1 MHRQMTDLQKNQAV
15 AISSDERIEGDV
27 PVVPGEPVVLGAV
40 STPSELADRYKFVK
54 ALGEGAQGKVFLAQR
69 LADGKQVAIKQL
81 CIDSIKTWKEYTL
94 FHREA
99 EVLEG
104 LDIPGVV
111 KFYEACDCLD
121 ATPPCSYIVQ
131 EYIDGMSLKSV
142 LKSGYRFSLSR
153 AYDIFLQLLDILEKL
168 HKHDPPVIHRDIKPS
183 NVMLRGFGTD
193 DLKVC
198 LIDFGAVAN
207 PQIQSGGSTIAGTFG
222 YMSPEQNIGR
232 SVPQS
237 DTYALAALFAYIISG
252 VDPAD
257 MKTQDLRLIID
268 PYVEN
273 HPVALVET
281 LRRMLEPSIEHRLAD
296 YDELRRRFNQFKAG
310 RYDLQDESGPQ
321 FSDEELVRRLKDV
334 KTLCQP
340 QNMEIWQALPDQPQK
355 RSEFPIDLWTNP
367 RFAGRPLKRPL
378 ERTES
383 SMFDPAF
390 RMGNMNVPY
399 INMILFAGILP
410 IVLVG
415 YWIFD
420 FVNSSTGDMNWLG
433 TFKVIGFFILLAV
446 VFQIIS
452 IFKRRKSFKD
462 SNVRGHLPWI
472 DSANEVA
479 PSQCG
484 VHGDIYKHGRKTIAT
499 ITAIEYLPATKF
511 AGSNAKEAALF
522 KFFNCRI
529 EQAPTF
535 RIFYKFNP
543 PDDAFEEDIIHSV
556 DIHRDPE
563 GLFKVGDVLPILYMY
578 KDFEDLMKERHDI
591 YKKLPD
597 MPEYIT
603 RVEPNPHK
611 DMDYLNEKK
620 KYQLKATHRAPDGKV
635 YMGYE
640 KSSLYW
646 YDKNADTSDYVTQ
659 SMPYPFPLMD
669 LEDKYDYICYDVSK
683 LYI

>member
-1 MHRQMTDLQKNQAV
+1 MSEEARQESGKESAGLYSGADGAMQEKEVSQVMT
-15 AISSDERIEGDV
+15 
-27 PVVPGEPVVLGAV
+27 PP
-40 STPSELADRYKFVK
+40 ELADRYRFVK

-69 LADGKQVAIKQL
+69 LLDGKQVAIKQL
-81 CIDSIKTWKEYTL
+81 RIDSIKTWKEYTL

-99 EVLEG
+99 EVLEN

-131 EYIDGMSLKSV
+131 EYIDGMSLKTV

-183 NVMLRGFGTD
+183 NIMLRDMDKDEFQ
-193 DLKVC
+193 VC

-232 SVPQS
+232 AAPQS
-237 DTYALAALFAYIISG
+237 DIYALAALFAYIISG

-273 HPVALVET
+273 QPVALVQT
-281 LRRMLEPSIEHRLAD
+281 LRRMLEPGIEHRLAD
-296 YDELRRRFNQFKAG
+296 YDELRRRFNEFKAG
-310 RYDLQDESGPQ
+310 RYDLQDDGISQ
-321 FSDEELVRRLKDV
+321 FSDEELVQRLKDV
-334 KTLCQP
+334 KSLCQP

-355 RSEFPIDLWTNP
+355 RGKFPIDLWTNP

-390 RMGNMNVPY
+390 RIGNMDVPY
-399 INMILFAGILP
+399 INMILFAGVLP
-410 IVLVG
+410 IVWIGV
-415 YWIFD
+415 WIFD
-420 FVNSSTGDMNWLG
+420 LVNSSTGDFNGIG
-433 TFKVIGFFILLAV
+433 TLKVIGFVILLSII
-446 VFQIIS
+446 FQIIS
-452 IFKRRKSFKD
+452 MRKRKTFKD
-462 SNVRGHLPWI
+462 ANIRGRLPWI
-472 DSANEVA
+472 DAENYIS
-479 PSQCG
+479 PSQCDI
-484 VHGDIYKHGRKTIAT
+484 HSDIYEHGRKTIAT
-499 ITAIEYLPATKF
+499 ITAIEYIPATKL
-511 AGSNAKEAALF
+511 AGSHAKESALF
-522 KFFNCRI
+522 SLFYCRV
-529 EQAPTF
+529 EEAPTF
-535 RIFYKFNP
+535 RIYYKFNP

-578 KDFEDLMKERHDI
+578 KSFDDLMKECPYI

-597 MPEYIT
+597 MPDDIIK
-603 RVEPNPHK
+603 VEPNPHS
-611 DMDYLNEKK
+611 DSSYLNDEKH
-620 KYQLKATHRAPDGKV
+620 YTLRATHRAPDNKIYKGYQQPKV
-635 YMGYE
+635 Y
-640 KSSLYW
+640 W
-646 YDKNADTSDYVTQ
+646 YNKMSEPLNYVTQ

>member
-1 MHRQMTDLQKNQAV
+1 MSEEVLLASGREQAGLYSGADGAMQEKDVSQVMT
-15 AISSDERIEGDV
+15 
-27 PVVPGEPVVLGAV
+27 PP
-40 STPSELADRYKFVK
+40 ELADRYRFIK

-69 LADGKQVAIKQL
+69 LLDGKQVAIKQL
-81 CIDSIKTWKEYTL
+81 RIDSIKTWKEYTL

-99 EVLEG
+99 EVLEN

-131 EYIDGMSLKSV
+131 EYIDGMSLKTV
-142 LKSGYRFSLSR
+142 LNSGYRFSLSR

-183 NVMLRGFGTD
+183 NIMLRDMDKDEFQ
-193 DLKVC
+193 VC

-232 SVPQS
+232 AAPQS
-237 DTYALAALFAYIISG
+237 DIYALAALFAYIISG

-273 HPVALVET
+273 QPVALVQT
-281 LRRMLEPSIEHRLAD
+281 LRRMLEPGIEHRLAD
-296 YDELRRRFNQFKAG
+296 YDELRRRFNEFKAG
-310 RYDLQDESGPQ
+310 RYDLQDDGISQ
-321 FSDEELVRRLKDV
+321 FSDEELVQRLKDV
-334 KTLCQP
+334 KSLCQP

-355 RSEFPIDLWTNP
+355 RGKFPIDLWTNP
-367 RFAGRPLKRPL
+367 RFAGYPLKRPL
-378 ERTES
+378 ERKES
-383 SMFDPAF
+383 SVFDPAF
-390 RMGNMNVPY
+390 RIGNMDVPY
-399 INMILFAGILP
+399 INMILFAGVLP
-410 IVLVG
+410 IVWIG
-415 YWIFD
+415 FWIFNL
-420 FVNSSTGDMNWLG
+420 VNSSTGDFNGIG
-433 TFKVIGFFILLAV
+433 TLKVIGFVILLAL

-452 IFKRRKSFKD
+452 MRKRKTFKD
-462 SNVRGHLPWI
+462 ANIRGRLPWI
-472 DSANEVA
+472 DAENYIS
-479 PSQCG
+479 PSQCD
-484 VHGDIYKHGRKTIAT
+484 VHCDIYEHGRKTIAT
-499 ITAIEYLPATKF
+499 ITAIEYISATKF
-511 AGSNAKEAALF
+511 AGSHAEEAALF
-522 KFFNCRI
+522 KCRI

-543 PDDAFEEDIIHSV
+543 PDDDFEEDIIHSV
-556 DIHRDPE
+556 DTHRDPE

-578 KDFEDLMKERHDI
+578 KGFGDLYKEKPEI
-591 YKKLPD
+591 YKDLPD
-597 MPEYIT
+597 IPGYIN
-603 RVEPNPHK
+603 RLEPNPHK
-611 DMDYLNEKK
+611 DMAYLNGKK
-620 KYQLKATHRAPDGKV
+620 LYQLKATHRAPDGKV

-640 KSSLYW
+640 KSSVYW
-646 YDKNADTSDYVTQ
+646 YDNDAEPPKCVTQ

-669 LEDKYDYICYDVSK
+669 LEDKHDYICYDVSK

>member
-1 MHRQMTDLQKNQAV
+1 MTDLQQNQAV
-15 AISSDERIEGDV
+15 AISSDARIERDAAV
-27 PVVPGEPVVLGAV
+27 MPGTI
-40 STPSELADRYKFVK
+40 STPSELADRYKFVR

-69 LADGKQVAIKQL
+69 LLDGKQVAIKQL

-104 LDIPGVV
+104 LDIRGVV

-131 EYIDGMSLKSV
+131 EYIDGMSLKQA
-142 LKSGYRFSLSR
+142 LASGYRFSLNR
-153 AYDIFLQLLDILEKL
+153 AYDLMLQLIDILEKL
-168 HKHDPPVIHRDIKPS
+168 HTHEPPVIHRDIKPS
-183 NVMLRGFGTD
+183 NLILQNLETD
-193 DLKVC
+193 QFQVC

-207 PQIQSGGSTIAGTFG
+207 PKVQSGGSTVAGTFG
-222 YMSPEQNIGR
+222 YMSPEQMIGR
-232 SVPQS
+232 ATPQS

-252 VDPAD
+252 VDPAE

-281 LRRMLEPSIEHRLAD
+281 LRRMLEPSIEHRLSD

-321 FSDEELVRRLKDV
+321 LSEAELIRRLKDV
-334 KTLCQP
+334 KYLCQP

-355 RSEFPIDLWTNP
+355 RGKFPIDLWTNP
-367 RFAGRPLKRPL
+367 RFAEYPLKRPL
-378 ERTES
+378 ERENS
-383 SMFDPAF
+383 SMFDPAM
-390 RMGNMNVPY
+390 RIGNMDVPY
-399 INMILFAGILP
+399 INMVMFPGILP
-410 IVLVG
+410 LVLIG

-420 FVNSSTGDMNWLG
+420 FVTSPTGDMNWIG
-433 TFKVIGFFILLAV
+433 TIKVIGVFILIAC

-452 IFKRRKSFKD
+452 MYKRKMPKGR
-462 SNVRGHLPWI
+462 NIRGRLPWI
-472 DSANEVA
+472 ESYNYKE
-479 PSQCG
+479 PLQCV
-484 VHGDIYKHGRKTIAT
+484 VHGDIYEHGRKTIAT
-499 ITAIEYLPATKF
+499 ITSIAYIPATLSQINIF
-511 AGSNAKEAALF
+511 HVEVP
-522 KFFNCRI
+522 
-529 EQAPTF
+529 PTF

-543 PDDAFEEDIIHSV
+543 PDDAFEEDIIHSI
-556 DIHRDPE
+556 DIHRDPT

-578 KDFEDLMKERHDI
+578 KGFEDLKREQPDI

-597 MPEYIT
+597 MPDNIT
-603 RVEPNPHK
+603 KMEANPHT

-620 KYQLKATHRAPDGKV
+620 IYQLKATHRAPDGKV
-635 YMGYE
+635 YPGYE
-640 KSSLYW
+640 KPSVYW
-646 YDKNADTSDYVTQ
+646 YDKAANSPKCVTQ

-669 LEDKYDYICYDVSK
+669 IENKHDYICYDVSK

>member
-1 MHRQMTDLQKNQAV
+1 MSEEVLLASGREQAGQDARVDETIPDEGLVSQVMT
-15 AISSDERIEGDV
+15 
-27 PVVPGEPVVLGAV
+27 PP
-40 STPSELADRYKFVK
+40 ELADRYRFVK

-69 LADGKQVAIKQL
+69 LLDGKQVAIKQL
-81 CIDSIKTWKEYTL
+81 RIDSIKTWKEYTL

-99 EVLEG
+99 EVLEN

-131 EYIDGMSLKSV
+131 EYIDGMSLKTV

-168 HKHDPPVIHRDIKPS
+168 HKHDPLVIHRDIKPS
-183 NVMLRGFGTD
+183 NIMLRDMDKDEFQ
-193 DLKVC
+193 VC

-232 SVPQS
+232 AAPQS
-237 DTYALAALFAYIISG
+237 DIYALAALFAYIISG

-273 HPVALVET
+273 QPVALVQT
-281 LRRMLEPSIEHRLAD
+281 LRRMLEPGIEHRLAD
-296 YDELRRRFNQFKAG
+296 YDELRRRFNEFKAG
-310 RYDLQDESGPQ
+310 RYDLQDDGISQ
-321 FSDEELVRRLKDV
+321 FSDEELVQRLKDV
-334 KTLCQP
+334 KSLCQP

-355 RSEFPIDLWTNP
+355 RGKFPIDLWTNP

-378 ERTES
+378 ERKES
-383 SMFDPAF
+383 SVFDPAF
-390 RMGNMNVPY
+390 RIGNMDVPY
-399 INMILFAGILP
+399 INMILFAGVLP
-410 IVLVG
+410 IVWIG
-415 YWIFD
+415 FWIFD
-420 FVNSSTGDMNWLG
+420 LVNSSTGDFNGIG
-433 TFKVIGFFILLAV
+433 TLKVIGFVILLSII
-446 VFQIIS
+446 FQIIS
-452 IFKRRKSFKD
+452 MRKRKTFKD
-462 SNVRGHLPWI
+462 ANIRGRLPWI
-472 DSANEVA
+472 DAENYMP
-479 PSQCG
+479 PSQCDI
-484 VHGDIYKHGRKTIAT
+484 HSDIYEHGRKTIAT
-499 ITAIEYLPATKF
+499 ITAIEYISATKF
-511 AGSNAKEAALF
+511 AGSHAKEEALF
-522 KFFNCRI
+522 KRFNCRI

-535 RIFYKFNP
+535 RIYYKFNP

-578 KDFEDLMKERHDI
+578 KSFDDLMKECPYI

-597 MPEYIT
+597 MPDDIIK
-603 RVEPNPHK
+603 VEPNPHS
-611 DMDYLNEKK
+611 DSSYLNDEKH
-620 KYQLKATHRAPDGKV
+620 YTLRATHRAPDNKIYKGYQQPKV
-635 YMGYE
+635 Y
-640 KSSLYW
+640 W
-646 YDKNADTSDYVTQ
+646 YNKMSEPLKYVTQ